1 MRSLLVILA
10 ILVGFSGCVKKNK
23 VPTAQSSANPAMH
36 EVKVAEVVQTSNYTY
51 LKVSDNGAENWIAVT
66 RQEAAVGEVYYY
78 DQALEM
84 KNFNSKELKRTFETI
99 YFVQGLS
106 KQPIT
111 AAAAP
116 PAGMGEMGGAA
127 AAKHTGKIALEK
139 KAGITI
145 APVAGSISIA
155 QLWADKDKYSGKTIK
170 IKGQVVKINEQV
182 MGKNWIHIQD
192 GSGDSGNFDL
202 AVTTLDGMK
211 MDDVVTFEGTIT
223 LNKDFGAGYF
233 YEIIMEDAKL
243 VK

>member
-1 MRSLLVILA
+1 MRSLFIILVV
-10 ILVGFSGCVKKNK
+10 LVGFSGCVKKNK
-23 VPTAQSSANPAMH
+23 VPTAQNLANPAMH

-116 PAGMGEMGGAA
+116 PAGMGGMGGDA
-127 AAKHTGKIALEK
+127 AAKHTGKIVLEK
-139 KAGITI
+139 KSGINV
-145 APVAGSISIA
+145 APAAGSVSIA

-182 MGKNWIHIQD
+182 MGKSWIHIQD

>member
-66 RQEAAVGEVYYY
+66 RQEAAIGEVYYY

-139 KAGITI
+139 KTGITI
-145 APVAGSISIA
+145 APAAGSVSIA

-233 YEIIMEDAKL
+233 YELIMEDAKL

>member
-1 MRSLLVILA
+1 MRSLFVILVV
-10 ILVGFSGCVKKNK
+10 LVGFSGCVKKNK
-23 VPTAQSSANPAMH
+23 VPTAQNLANPAMH
-36 EVKVAEVVQTSNYTY
+36 EVKVAEVIQTSNYTY

-66 RQEAAVGEVYYY
+66 SQEAAVGEVYYY

-106 KQPIT
+106 KQPI
-111 AAAAP
+111 ASAAAP
-116 PAGMGEMGGAA
+116 PAGMGEMGGDM

-139 KAGITI
+139 KAGISI
-145 APVAGSISIA
+145 APAAGSVSIA
-155 QLWADKDKYSGKTIK
+155 QLYTDREKYSGKVIK

-192 GSGDSGNFDL
+192 GSGDTGNFDL

-211 MDDVVTFEGTIT
+211 MDDVVTFEGVIT